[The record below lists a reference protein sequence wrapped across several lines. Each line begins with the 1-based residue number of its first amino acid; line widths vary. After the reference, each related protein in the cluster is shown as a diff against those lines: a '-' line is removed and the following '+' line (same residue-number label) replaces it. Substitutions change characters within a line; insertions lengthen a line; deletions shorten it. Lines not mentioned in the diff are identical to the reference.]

1 MKLEKGIDAIIL
13 SGLDRIMGRAGSPD
27 ALKRPKYPPVSRAEN
42 RALNHFCNLELL
54 GARLAEMHD
63 ELAAKG
69 LLIRIGREA
78 FKAIRKQF
86 AEISA
91 LGTIDNR
98 LKPIDK
104 RFIYSLKEL
113 AKWFS
118 REFNFSI
125 GFERDDAL
133 RYRIVLKKTKKPLS
147 FAPFFL
153 FGFIEEFCIWLDAR
167 KVYNLSYIDADTSQ
181 TDEICIVVNEQD

>member
-1 MKLEKGIDAIIL
+1 L
-13 SGLDRIMGRAGSPD
+13 GRAGSPD
-27 ALKRPKYPPVSRAEN
+27 ALKRPKYPPISRVEK

-78 FKAIRKQF
+78 FKAIRKQY
-86 AEISA
+86 AAISA
-91 LGTIDNR
+91 LGSIDNR

-118 REFNFSI
+118 CEFNFSI
-125 GFERDDAL
+125 WFERDDAL

-153 FGFIEEFCIWLDAR
+153 FGFLEEFCTWLDAR
-167 KVYNLSYIDADTSQ
+167 KAYNLSYIDSDTSQ
-181 TDEICIVVNEQD
+181 TDEIRIAVNEQD

>member
-1 MKLEKGIDAIIL
+1 MKKGIDAIIL
-13 SGLDRIMGRAGSPD
+13 SGLDQILGRAGSPD
-27 ALKRPKYPPVSRAEN
+27 ALKRPKYPPVSKVEK

-78 FKAIRKQF
+78 FKAIRKQY
-86 AEISA
+86 AAISA
-91 LGTIDNR
+91 LGSIDNR

-118 REFNFSI
+118 CEFKFSI
-125 GFERDDAL
+125 WFELDDTL
-133 RYRIVLKKTKKPLS
+133 RYRIVLKKTKKPSS

-153 FGFIEEFCIWLDAR
+153 FGFLEEFCIWLDAR
-167 KVYNLSYIDADTSQ
+167 KVYNLSYINADTSKA
-181 TDEICIVVNEQD
+181 DEICIAVNEQD